1 LDVFGAWFGEVGRF
15 PVQCGVVADV
25 VEDEIKWCFGFK
37 ECLDDVGGA
46 VVDYVI
52 CADFFA

>member
-1 LDVFGAWFGEVGRF
+1 LDVFGAWFGEVERF
-15 PVQCGVVADV
+15 PVECGVVADV
-25 VEDEIKWCFGFK
+25 VEDEIKRCFDFGESF
-37 ECLDDVGGA
+37 DDVVGA